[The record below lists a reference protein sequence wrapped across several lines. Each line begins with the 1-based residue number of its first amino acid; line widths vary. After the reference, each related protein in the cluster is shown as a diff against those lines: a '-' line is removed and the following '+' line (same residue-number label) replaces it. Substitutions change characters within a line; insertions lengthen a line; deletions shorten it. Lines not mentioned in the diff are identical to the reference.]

1 MTADLLRLK
10 NINLIGQS
18 NKILQLY
25 CKVQQLLQTLSRSCI
40 SIVPF
45 MNNYFDKISLP
56 FCQSYIS
63 ILLYQRA
70 FVR

>member
-25 CKVQQLLQTLSRSCI
+25 CKVQQLLRSCI